1 MTHVATC
8 ICVTCEVLRKR
19 VPRERAK
26 YAIDPDDMALAELH
40 ANAARN
46 AFPEPVQ
53 RGYEVEQAERAQF
66 EAWFKNCY
74 GYAGDAWT
82 SQVLQ
87 QCSGYTYSWRAWRA
101 RALL

>member
-1 MTHVATC
+1 MTHVSTC

-53 RGYEVEQAERAQF
+53 RGYEVEQAELARF
-66 EAWFKNCY
+66 NAWFDNEFIRSSHPI
-74 GYAGDAWT
+74 GEQRRAAWA
-82 SQVLQ
+82 
-87 QCSGYTYSWRAWRA
+87 AWRA
-101 RALL
+101 RAIL